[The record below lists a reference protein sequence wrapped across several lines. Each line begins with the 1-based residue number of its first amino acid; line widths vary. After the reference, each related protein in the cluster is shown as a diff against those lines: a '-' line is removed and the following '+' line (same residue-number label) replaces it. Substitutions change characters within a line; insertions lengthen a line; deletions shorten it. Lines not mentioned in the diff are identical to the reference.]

1 LASPASANFFSS
13 RSSSTVITQARL
25 ASQSEGGDRYVTTF
39 MKFLQTDA
47 GRKAIDPEFL
57 DRLTRANTKI
67 DTLTALLKFARE
79 RWPDQFPADFRKD
92 SGTAFGR
99 EAMRKIW
106 RDYLTW
112 SEGKPAKAA

>member
-1 LASPASANFFSS
+1 MACLRAVDRCALISG
-13 RSSSTVITQARL
+13 ARN
-25 ASQSEGGDRYVTTF
+25 SYETTSKGDRYVTTF